1 MADLF
6 QIADVPPVSRKRRLA
21 QLILLLLLV
30 TLAALFVEHWR
41 GERALRAWKSEIT
54 AQGEIFDPN
63 KLWPAPDPAS
73 REFPN
78 RLTEAVGRL
87 PKTLGKFQGMLSGLR
102 LDESGRPIR
111 GSKQARPP
119 LSYPEDN
126 VSTWP
131 ELEAASKEAQPALE
145 SIRKLMK
152 NPPRTVNGE
161 ITKRLELGAV
171 PNLINIRQTSQALH
185 TAVINDLHRGDLGA
199 ALENLEALQGC
210 VRVNADDPSL
220 VNYMIRVALIGL
232 ASDAG
237 WDALQDDG
245 WTEPQLAR
253 FQKACQSNVL
263 FPQMPKALAAERV
276 TRLHS
281 MDWFA
286 SHSYQAWIARFAD
299 LFKSFGSK
307 PPEQDTA
314 TWTRQ
319 WRQWIFHPAWSYAW
333 RAQDE
338 LDYLQYS
345 QADLAILREAVAR
358 GSWVYLKERQ
368 TALRNNYRRPPADWR
383 FYRSLPLHDTMSE
396 IVGGRRMELPECPY
410 PNFSRAWFATA
421 KNLTRHEMVTTVIAL
436 KRYQLRE
443 GKMPKDLAALVP
455 AYLDDLPRDLVNGQ
469 PLRYRLNTDGS
480 FVLYS
485 VGEDARDDRG
495 DSRPA
500 ESSTS
505 QQSRDCWA
513 GRDWVWPEVVP
524 SSSRRKI

>member
-1 MADLF
+1 MADF
-6 QIADVPPVSRKRRLA
+6 FKGADVPPISRKRRLA
-21 QLILLLLLV
+21 QLLFLLLLV

-41 GERALRAWKSEIT
+41 GERALREWKNEM
-54 AQGEIFDPN
+54 AARGEIFDPN
-63 KLWPAPDPAS
+63 QLWPAPDPAS
-73 REFPN
+73 REFPK

-87 PKTLGKFQGMLSGLR
+87 PKSLTFAGYLVGLSV
-102 LDESGRPIR
+102 DESGRPSR

-131 ELEAASKEAQPALE
+131 EFEAASKEAQPALE
-145 SIRKLMK
+145 TIRKFMK
-152 NPPRTVNGE
+152 NPPRALDSE

-171 PNLINIRQTSQALH
+171 PNLIHIRQTSQALH
-185 TAVINDLHRGDLGA
+185 AATINDLHRGDLDA

-210 VRVNADDPSL
+210 VRVNADEPSL

-237 WDALQDDG
+237 WDALQDNG

-263 FPQMPKALAAERV
+263 FPQMPKTLAAERV
-276 TRLHS
+276 ARLYG

-286 SHSYQAWIARFAD
+286 SHSYQAWIDQFTD

-307 PPEQDTA
+307 PPEQDA
-314 TWTRQ
+314 AIWTRH
-319 WRQWIFHPAWSYAW
+319 WRQWVFHPAWSYAW

-338 LDYLQYS
+338 LDYLRYS
-345 QADLAILREAVAR
+345 QADLAILREAVER
-358 GSWVYLKERQ
+358 SSWVYLKEQ
-368 TALRNNYRRPPADWR
+368 QAALRNNYRRPPADWR

-396 IVGGRRMELPECPY
+396 IIGARRMELPVCPY

-421 KNLTRHEMVTTVIAL
+421 KNLTQHEMVNAAIAL
-436 KRYQLRE
+436 KRYQLRQ
-443 GKMPKDLAALVP
+443 GKLPNDLAALVP
-455 AYLDDLPRDLVNGQ
+455 EYLDALPRDFMDGQ
-469 PLRYRLNTDGS
+469 PLRYRLKADGS
-480 FVLYS
+480 FMLYS
-485 VGEDARDDRG
+485 VGEDAHDDGG
-495 DSRPA
+495 DTRSL

-505 QQSRDCWA
+505 QQRRDWWS
-513 GRDWVWPEVVP
+513 GRDWVWPQVP
-524 SSSRRKI
+524 ASSKQPRT